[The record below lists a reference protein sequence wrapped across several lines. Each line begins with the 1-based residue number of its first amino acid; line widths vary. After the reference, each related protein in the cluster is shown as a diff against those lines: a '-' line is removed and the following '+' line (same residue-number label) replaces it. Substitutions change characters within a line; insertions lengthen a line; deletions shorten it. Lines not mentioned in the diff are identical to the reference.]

1 MTVNLDAIILYVQDV
16 DRLKTFYIDTFN
28 MEVIEEHP
36 PQWVLLKAG
45 HGNLGLHKIGEQYLD
60 KSKGSF
66 KFDSNCKI
74 VFDIQEDINKARDRL
89 VSQNVAMREVKTFDN
104 YDYWLCDG
112 EDPEGNVFQLKKKK
126 SGAAIDK

>member
-1 MTVNLDAIILYVQDV
+1 MTVNLDTIILYVQDV
-16 DRLKTFYIDTFN
+16 DRLKTFYIDIFN

-36 PQWVLLKAG
+36 SQWVLMKAG
-45 HGNLGLHKIGEQYLD
+45 HGNLGFHKIGEQYLD

-74 VFDIQEDINKARDRL
+74 VFNIQEDINEARDRL
-89 VSQNVAMREVKTFDN
+89 VSRNVAMREVKTFDN

-126 SGAAIDK
+126 VETVIEK